1 MIVLDVFTALVGT
14 AIGGWWL
21 HGAVRTWRGGARF
34 SSSPFFRVQPYR
46 RREHID
52 RCAPAVA
59 GLILCVD
66 LVFIGVLLSPDSKG
80 GNGQSTGGPLSLV
93 AGLAYLGAVV
103 FTVCALGIR
112 YFNRPRFLVPPPL
125 RAASG
130 AGGGRRR

>member
-1 MIVLDVFTALVGT
+1 VIVLDAFTALLVT
-14 AIGGWWL
+14 TIGGWWL
-21 HGAVRTWRGGARF
+21 HGAVRMWRGGARF
-34 SSSPFFRVQPYR
+34 SSSPLFRVQSHR

-66 LVFIGVLLSPDSKG
+66 LVLIGVLLSPDSKG
-80 GNGQSTGGPLSLV
+80 GSGQSTDDPLSLV

-125 RAASG
+125 RATSL
-130 AGGGRRR
+130 